1 MRKIFINKNEG
12 VAEIVEKI
20 IAELEPEL
28 ILVIPKNSVLTESIS
43 NFHLI
48 RREAEA
54 SGKSIQIESV
64 DENILSLAKA
74 SKLDSTH
81 PFFEKKRAG
90 SAVSD
95 IIPSGTQPK
104 SRKKLPVK
112 EKDIENE
119 DAEEDADLDE
129 EIEELSFKG
138 RRGDS
143 LNDGPVLE
151 HRYSRRKFF
160 SPKFFIFTGL
170 VILVIIAGIF
180 LINKFSQAEVVI
192 SFKKT
197 PWQYQGT
204 VIANVSASQI
214 DSSSNIIPASSPT
227 EEKSSVLSFP
237 ASQKQNVADKA
248 TGKITIYNAYSSA
261 KQSLVATTRFVTP
274 DGKTF
279 RIDKSITVPGAEVKD
294 GKIIPSSIEA
304 DITADKAGADY
315 NLGPVDK
322 LTIPGFRGSPK
333 YNAFYGVITGK
344 TAGGFI
350 GERLAPTTK
359 DIASAKTKVTDDLK
373 ASFKNSL
380 FSKPPAGLKI
390 LDGATTQEIGKLSV
404 ISKTDEKGNFSV
416 VGIITQKAI
425 AFKENDLKTLLE
437 SIVAKDNPDMVFEK
451 YDVTYNQITPD
462 FKNNKL
468 SFSISVKG
476 TLTQKF
482 SPEEFLKTVLG
493 KKIKD
498 AESLVLKLPDLE
510 NARVLVWP
518 RWFVFSVPNDASRV
532 KITVN

>member
-28 ILVIPKNSVLTESIS
+28 ILVIPKNSILTESIS

-74 SKLDSTH
+74 SKLDSAH
-81 PFFEKKRAG
+81 PFFEKKRVG

-95 IIPSGTQPK
+95 IVPSGTRPK
-104 SRKKLPVK
+104 SRKKLSV
-112 EKDIENE
+112 KDIESE
-119 DAEEDADLDE
+119 DAEEDDDLDE
-129 EIEELSFKG
+129 EIEELSSKG
-138 RRGDS
+138 ERGGGFDNS
-143 LNDGPVLE
+143 PVLE
-151 HRYSRRKFF
+151 HRHSRKRFF
-160 SPKFFIFTGL
+160 GPKFFIFVGL
-170 VILVIIAGIF
+170 VIVVIIAGMF
-180 LINKFSQAEVVI
+180 LINKFSQAEVII
-192 SFKKT
+192 SFKKS

-204 VIANVSASQI
+204 ITANVSASQI
-214 DSSSNIIPASSPT
+214 DLSDNVVPASSPT
-227 EEKSSVLSFP
+227 EEKSSVSSFP

-304 DITADKAGADY
+304 DITADKAGTDY
-315 NLGPVDK
+315 NLGPIDK
-322 LTIPGFRGSPK
+322 LTIPGFKGSPK
-333 YNAFYGVITGK
+333 YSAFYGVIAGK
-344 TAGGFI
+344 TTGGFI

-359 DIASAKTKVTDDLK
+359 DIAAAKTKVTDDLK

-380 FSKPPAGLKI
+380 FSKPPEGLKI

-404 ISKTDEKGNFSV
+404 ITKVDEKGNFSV
-416 VGIITQKAI
+416 VGTITQKAI
-425 AFKENDLKTLLE
+425 AFKESDLKTLLE

-451 YDVTYNQITPD
+451 YDVTYSQITPD

-468 SFSISVKG
+468 SLSISVKA

-482 SPEEFLKTVLG
+482 SPEEFKKTILG
-493 KKIKD
+493 KKIEEAK
-498 AESLVLKLPDLE
+498 SLVLKIPNSE
-510 NARVLVWP
+510 NARVRLWP
-518 RWFVFSVPNDASRV
+518 SWFVFSIPGNASRV